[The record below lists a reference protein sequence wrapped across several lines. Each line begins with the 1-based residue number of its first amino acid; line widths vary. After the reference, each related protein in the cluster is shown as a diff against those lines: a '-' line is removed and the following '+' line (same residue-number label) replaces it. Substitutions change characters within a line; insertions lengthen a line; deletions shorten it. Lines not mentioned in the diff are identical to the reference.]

1 MAIVNIR
8 GVDVMFPFC
17 PYECQLAYMD
27 KVIEAIDMKFDTVL
41 ESPTGTGKTLSL
53 LCSTLGWLQK
63 QKSSFIPTLQDVT
76 QIASGTPVNI
86 LNDIFA
92 ERSSVP
98 DIEDM
103 VAIGQKH
110 GVCPFFRCRQ
120 VQETAELVLLPYNYI
135 VDPQLRKLHKIDL
148 AGSIVIFDEAHNLV
162 GSQANGLSFLTF
174 FSIFNLKEN
183 ICEDVTSVEISSIH
197 ITLAIQ
203 ELKDAIQCLQSEIE
217 EKACEMDRSSVPFGS
232 GVLDAEQ
239 QKRSYFQIN
248 DAAILLGIL
257 FDLELKI
264 EETYNDEKGRNLE
277 GFPGKV
283 FPGDLL
289 FETFESVGISFDK
302 AELFCKVLLDTSEYL
317 QQGTDLNPSL
327 AERGK
332 HLELLSHFISVVFL
346 TFSKESA
353 LAITKNA
360 IDRKFQKIYVD
371 CKQRVRDF
379 KLYIVKERGTESKP
393 SSTVVK
399 FWCFTSS
406 IAMRSLKVNGVRTVI
421 VTSGT
426 LSPLSNF
433 IKNVGLDFGSS
444 LENKH
449 VAKSDQIFAAVLNKS
464 PDTGQVLNGCFQNR
478 HKNEYAVGIA
488 ESVISLAKTV
498 PQGIL
503 VFFASYSLMDNLI
516 SKFKELKN
524 FSQKC
529 SSKSYWEQMTD
540 AKLVVV
546 EPKQK
551 SQLAQVRSEFTRGVQ
566 SKKGAMFFAV
576 CRGKVSEGIDF
587 SDACSRAVC
596 VVGIPFPPLMDIR
609 IHLKRLYLNEL
620 KAKDQ
625 MTQSAEDWY
634 VTEGYRAVN
643 QAFGRVL
650 RHANDFGV
658 VALLDERFAKHN
670 KEYFPSWMRASIK
683 VFDKG
688 SGFPSEVANFFTSR
702 KLVVAV

>member
-1 MAIVNIR
+1 MAVVNIR
-8 GVDVMFPFC
+8 GVDIMFPFC

-63 QKSSFIPTLQDVT
+63 QKSSFIPTLQDAT
-76 QIASGTPVNI
+76 QIASGSTGPLSFLPRIYYCSRTHSQLAQVVHE
-86 LNDIFA
+86 LNRTMYKDI
-92 ERSSVP
+92 RSTVLGSRDQLCIHDSVRKQMDARTSVCRSMISRRSCQYYNKWDRELGSVP

-103 VAIGQKH
+103 VATGQK
-110 GVCPFFRCRQ
+110 VCPFFRCRQ
-120 VQETAELVLLPYNYI
+120 VQERAELVLLPYNYI

-148 AGSIVIFDEAHNLV
+148 AGSIVIFDEAHNL
-162 GSQANGLSFLTF
+162 
-174 FSIFNLKEN
+174 EN

-197 ITLAIQ
+197 IALAIQ
-203 ELKDAIQCLQSEIE
+203 ELKDAIQCLQNEIE
-217 EKACEMDRSSVPFGS
+217 EKASEIVGFLKLNWPKIAVFWISML
-232 GVLDAEQ
+232 VLL
-239 QKRSYFQIN
+239 RI
-248 DAAILLGIL
+248 
-257 FDLELKI
+257 
-264 EETYNDEKGRNLE
+264 
-277 GFPGKV
+277 V
-283 FPGDLL
+283 FPGDVL

-317 QQGTDLNPSL
+317 QQGSGYL
-327 AERGK
+327 
-332 HLELLSHFISVVFL
+332 
-346 TFSKESA
+346 
-353 LAITKNA
+353 
-360 IDRKFQKIYVD
+360 FQ
-371 CKQRVRDF
+371 CMR
-379 KLYIVKERGTESKP
+379 TA
-393 SSTVVK
+393 TVMK

-426 LSPLSNF
+426 LSPLPNF
-433 IKNVGLDFGSS
+433 IKNIGF
-444 LENKH
+444 
-449 VAKSDQIFAAVLNKS
+449 DQIFAAVLNKS
-464 PDTGQVLNGCFQNR
+464 PLTEQVLNGCFQNR
-478 HKNEYAVGIA
+478 HNNEYAVGIA
-488 ESVISLAKTV
+488 ESVVSLAKTV

-503 VFFASYSLMDNLI
+503 VFFASYSLMDHLI

-524 FSQKC
+524 SSQKFP
-529 SSKSYWEQMTD
+529 SKSYWEQMTD

-551 SQLAQVRSEFTRGVQ
+551 SQLARVRSEFTRGVQ
-566 SKKGAMFFAV
+566 NEKGAMFFAV

-620 KAKDQ
+620 K
-625 MTQSAEDWY
+625 TQSAEDWY

-643 QAFGRVL
+643 QALGRVL
-650 RHANDFGV
+650 RHVNDFGM
-658 VALLDERFAKHN
+658 VALLDESR
-670 KEYFPSWMRASIK
+670 EYFPSWMRASIK

-688 SGFPSEVANFFTSR
+688 SGFPSEVTNFFASK
-702 KLVVAV
+702 KLVITVRSRSHICL